1 MNRELTNW
9 QLRAKAEMAAADATE
24 KPGMPA
30 ANDGSSALIATWLVA
45 SAVAFALMYILGRA
59 FAWLCVRI

>member
-9 QLRAKAEMAAADATE
+9 QDRARAEMAAASAAE
-24 KPGMPA
+24 KSGMPA

-59 FAWLCVRI
+59 FAWLCVRV